1 MAWQAIGSI
10 LGQAVGIA
18 ISPGA
23 IIAVIL
29 VLFSAKARLNSL
41 LFLLGW
47 VVGVAVPFVAAVLI
61 SNGGD
66 VSTDSGASNGQA
78 IAQIVLGALFFFL
91 ALRQWRGRPREGQP
105 AKPNKL
111 FEKLAD
117 MGPGLSVGIAV
128 LLTALN
134 PKNLA
139 LALSAAGETAQ
150 HGVSGNELVVVTIVF
165 VAIAT
170 IGVATPVIVSVAMGE
185 RSATILGEW
194 RTWMTRHDA
203 AIMIVLFVILGAKM
217 AGSGITSLAS

>member
-1 MAWQAIGSI
+1 M
-10 LGQAVGIA
+10 
-18 ISPGA
+18 
-23 IIAVIL
+23 
-29 VLFSAKARLNSL
+29 
-41 LFLLGW
+41 LFLVGW
-47 VVGVAVPFVAAVLI
+47 VVGVAVPFVVGVLV

-66 VSTDSGASNGQA
+66 VSTDNSASNGQA
-78 IAQIVLGALFFFL
+78 IAQIVLGALFFLL
-91 ALRQWRGRPREGQP
+91 AIRQWRGRPREGRP

-117 MGPGLSVGIAV
+117 MGPGLAVGIAV

-150 HGVSGNELVVVTIVF
+150 HGVSGNELVIVTIVF
-165 VAIAT
+165 AAIAT
-170 IGVATPVIVSVAMGE
+170 IGVAAPVIVSVAMGD
-185 RSATILGEW
+185 RATTILGEW
-194 RTWMTRHDA
+194 RTWMTDHNA